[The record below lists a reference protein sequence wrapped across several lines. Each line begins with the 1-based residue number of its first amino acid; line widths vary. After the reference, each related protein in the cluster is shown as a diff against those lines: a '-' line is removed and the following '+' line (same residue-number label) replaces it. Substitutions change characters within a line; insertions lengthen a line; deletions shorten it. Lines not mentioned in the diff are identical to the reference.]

1 MGAGPR
7 ASATQPPDARLALR
21 VCSGTRGAAI
31 LAAVKLLPTRLSAET
46 LAPAVRV
53 FVVLGITP
61 NMITVAGLLGSI
73 GAAVAIANGQ
83 LILGGILVLVFGGL
97 DLFDGAVARATDKAT
112 SFGALFDSVLDRL
125 SEAVVLGGILV
136 YEIDQGN
143 DEETILAFAAIV
155 GSILV
160 SYVRAR
166 AEGLDVSM
174 TSGLFTRPERVVVTG
189 AALILGLL
197 RPALWLLTVITLL
210 TVAQR
215 VNTARKLLAEQALNE
230 GDD

>member
-1 MGAGPR
+1 
-7 ASATQPPDARLALR
+7 
-21 VCSGTRGAAI
+21 
-31 LAAVKLLPTRLSAET
+31 VKLLPTRLSAET

-97 DLFDGAVARATDKAT
+97 DLFDGAVARATGKDT

-215 VNTARKLLAEQALNE
+215 VNTARKLLAEQALSE

>member
-1 MGAGPR
+1 M
-7 ASATQPPDARLALR
+7 
-21 VCSGTRGAAI
+21 
-31 LAAVKLLPTRLSAET
+31 KLLPTRISAER
-46 LAPAVRV
+46 LAPIVGV
-53 FVVLGITP
+53 FVALGVTP

-73 GAAVAIANGQ
+73 AAAVAVADGR
-83 LILGGILVLVFGGL
+83 LLLGGVLVLVFGGL
-97 DLFDGAVARATDKAT
+97 DMFDGAVARATGKAT
-112 SFGALFDSVLDRL
+112 PFGALFDSVLDRL

-136 YEIDQGN
+136 YELDRGN
-143 DEETILAFAAIV
+143 QEETILAFAAVV

-174 TSGLFTRPERVVVTG
+174 TSGLFTRPERVILTG

-197 RPALWLLTVITLL
+197 RPALWILAVVTLV

-215 VNTARKLLAEQALNE
+215 VDTARRLLAEETSAQ
-230 GDD
+230 

>member
-1 MGAGPR
+1 M
-7 ASATQPPDARLALR
+7 
-21 VCSGTRGAAI
+21 
-31 LAAVKLLPTRLSAET
+31 KLLPTRISAER
-46 LAPAVRV
+46 LAPIVGV
-53 FVVLGITP
+53 FVALGVTP

-73 GAAVAIANGQ
+73 AAAVAVADGR
-83 LILGGILVLVFGGL
+83 LLLGGVLVLVFGGL
-97 DLFDGAVARATDKAT
+97 DMFDGAVARATGKAT
-112 SFGALFDSVLDRL
+112 PFGALFDSVLDRL

-136 YEIDQGN
+136 YELDRGN
-143 DEETILAFAAIV
+143 QEETILAFAAVV

-174 TSGLFTRPERVVVTG
+174 TSGLFTRPERVILTG

-197 RPALWLLTVITLL
+197 RPALWILAVATLV

-215 VNTARKLLAEQALNE
+215 VDTARRLLAEEASAQ
-230 GDD
+230 

>member
-1 MGAGPR
+1 M
-7 ASATQPPDARLALR
+7 
-21 VCSGTRGAAI
+21 
-31 LAAVKLLPTRLSAET
+31 KLLPTRISAET
-46 LAPAVRV
+46 LAPIVRV
-53 FVVLGITP
+53 FVALGITP

-73 GAAVAIANGQ
+73 GAAVAIANEQ
-83 LILGGILVLVFGGL
+83 LVLGGILVLVFGGL
-97 DLFDGAVARATDKAT
+97 DMFDGAVARATGQAT
-112 SFGALFDSVLDRL
+112 PFGALFDSVLDRL

-136 YEIDQGN
+136 YELDRGN
-143 DEETILAFAAIV
+143 EEEAILAFAAVV

-174 TSGLFTRPERVVVTG
+174 TSGLFTRPERVVLTG

-197 RPALWLLTVITLL
+197 RPALWVLAIVTLL

-215 VNTARKLLAEQALNE
+215 VDTARRLLAEQAPHE
-230 GDD
+230 GGD